1 MKNSKNWK
9 KFASL
14 FIIFGPVQ
22 YVIFTAVAM
31 IFYAGGTIVN
41 PLSLGYDFWGN
52 FFSDLGRVTALSGA
66 SNFISFTIFT
76 ITALILSF
84 SFIPFAYALPT
95 FFKIDKKLYLITRIG
110 SLICLISIF
119 FLIATILTPWDIFST
134 THLMFANLFN
144 ITGAIGVIFFAVAVL
159 YNKNYPN
166 IYALTYGVL
175 LIIAIIYAIVLV
187 VLPKS
192 ITPEGLTI
200 QASMQKISQYSFLF
214 CFLIQGYG
222 AWKYQKSQVKEVNSI

>member
-1 MKNSKNWK
+1 MKISKNWK
-9 KFASL
+9 IFASL

-22 YVIFTAVAM
+22 YIIFTAVAM
-31 IFYAGGTIVN
+31 IYYAGGTIVN
-41 PLSLGYDFWGN
+41 PLSPGYNFWGN

-66 SNFISFTIFT
+66 SNIISFTIFT
-76 ITALILSF
+76 ITALMLSF
-84 SFIPFAYALPT
+84 SFIPFAFVLPT
-95 FFKIDKKLYLITRIG
+95 FFKNDKKQYLIARIG
-110 SLICLISIF
+110 SLICLISIV

-144 ITGAIGVIFFAVAVL
+144 ITGAMGVIFFAVAVK

-166 IYALTYGVL
+166 IYAFTYGVL
-175 LIIAIIYAIVLV
+175 LIIAIVYTVVLV
-187 VLPKS
+187 FLPKS

-222 AWKYQKSQVKEVNSI
+222 AWKLQKS

>member
-1 MKNSKNWK
+1 MKISINWK

-22 YVIFTAVAM
+22 YVIFTIIAM

-41 PLSLGYDFWGN
+41 PLSLGYYFWGN

-66 SNFISFTIFT
+66 SNVISFTIFT

-84 SFIPFAYALPT
+84 SFIPFAFALPT
-95 FFKIDKKLYLITRIG
+95 FFKNDKKQYLAARIG
-110 SLICLISIF
+110 SITCLISIF

-166 IYALTYGVL
+166 IYAFTYGVL
-175 LIIAIIYAIVLV
+175 LIIAIVYTVVLV

-192 ITPEGLTI
+192 ITPEGLII

-222 AWKYQKSQVKEVNSI
+222 AWKLQKSKVKAVNSL

>member
-1 MKNSKNWK
+1 MKISKNWK

-31 IFYAGGTIVN
+31 IFYAGGTLVN

-52 FFSDLGRVTALSGA
+52 LFSDLGRVTALSGA
-66 SNFISFTIFT
+66 SNVISFTIFT

-84 SFIPFAYALPT
+84 SFIPFAFALPT
-95 FFKIDKKLYLITRIG
+95 FFKNDKKQYLIARIG
-110 SLICLISIF
+110 SLVCLISIV

-144 ITGAIGVIFFAVAVL
+144 ITGAIGVIFFAVAVF
-159 YNKNYPN
+159 YKKNYPN
-166 IYALTYGVL
+166 IYAFIYGVL
-175 LIIAIIYAIVLV
+175 LIIGIAYTIVLA

-192 ITPEGLTI
+192 ISPEGLTI
-200 QASMQKISQYSFLF
+200 QASMQKISQYTFLF

-222 AWKYQKSQVKEVNSI
+222 TWKLQKS

>member
-1 MKNSKNWK
+1 MKISKNWK

-31 IFYAGGTIVN
+31 MFYAGGTIVN
-41 PLSLGYDFWGN
+41 PLSMGYDFWCN

-66 SNFISFTIFT
+66 SNVISFTIFT

-84 SFIPFAYALPT
+84 SFIPFAFAIPT
-95 FFKIDKKLYLITRIG
+95 FFKIDKKQYLIARIG

-144 ITGAIGVIFFAVAVL
+144 ITGAMGVIFFAVAVL

-166 IYALTYGVL
+166 IYAFIYGVL
-175 LIIAIIYAIVLV
+175 LVIAIVYTIVLI

-192 ITPEGLTI
+192 ITPEGLII

-222 AWKYQKSQVKEVNSI
+222 AWKLQKN